1 MGAVTSPIRSQAQ
14 HTMLTR
20 AASDAD
26 YAKRRGI
33 EQTTAQSLIDQH
45 VAAGEPKLPERA
57 EADAS
62 GGARASAKPKSYKLL
77 GM

>member
-1 MGAVTSPIRSQAQ
+1 MTSPIRSMAQ

-20 AASDAD
+20 AASDPD

-33 EQTTAQSLIDQH
+33 DAAVAQSLVDQH
-45 VAAGEPKLPERA
+45 VAAGAPKLPERA
-57 EADAS
+57 EADANGS
-62 GGARASAKPKSYKLL
+62 ARTGKPKSYKLL